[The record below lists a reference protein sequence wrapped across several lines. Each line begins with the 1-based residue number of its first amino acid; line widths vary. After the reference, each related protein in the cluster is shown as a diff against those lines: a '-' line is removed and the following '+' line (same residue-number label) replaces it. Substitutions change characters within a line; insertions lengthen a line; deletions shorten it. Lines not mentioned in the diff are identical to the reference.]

1 MEFHA
6 LVQYSRQSVYRITA
20 AHSGAVIVRECGLA
34 LMAPHSERFAKSE
47 KIADETALRRFNVS
61 RKKVTYFE

>member
-34 LMAPHSERFAKSE
+34 LMSPPSERFAKSE
-47 KIADETALRRFNVS
+47 KTANETALRRFNVS
-61 RKKVTYFE
+61 RKKSYVF